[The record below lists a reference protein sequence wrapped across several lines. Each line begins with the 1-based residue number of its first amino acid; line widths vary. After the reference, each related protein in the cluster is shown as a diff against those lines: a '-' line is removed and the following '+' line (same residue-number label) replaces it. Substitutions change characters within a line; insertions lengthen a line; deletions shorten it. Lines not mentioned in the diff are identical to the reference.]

1 VASARKGTVVDE
13 RYKLIRK
20 VGTGGMADVWL
31 ATDTELDREVAI
43 KILHDRFAQDSEF
56 VERFQREAKSA
67 AGLQHPNVVGVFDR
81 GTFRDTYFIAMEY
94 VDGPSLKD
102 LVKGG
107 MSVPDAVTFV
117 EQILAAAKFAHRKG
131 IVHRDLKPQNVLID
145 DEGRA
150 KVADFGIAGGDASDI
165 TQAGT
170 VMGTA
175 EYLSPEQ
182 AEGRETTP
190 RSDIYSIGVILY
202 EALTGTVPFTGDS
215 AVSVALKQVTET
227 PKRPSSLN
235 PKVPPALDAV
245 VMRALSKDPAE
256 RYKDADAFKAAL
268 DAAMKNP
275 DKPSRQDAAALM
287 AAEAGTTEIRAAD
300 EEADSD
306 EEAAAKKRRRNLIIA
321 AVLVA
326 IAAGLAAFFLTRPGS
341 VTVPNVTGLTS
352 EVAVVRL
359 EGVGLDAEIDPV
371 PNLATRNTVL
381 EQDPVPDSVVDEGTT
396 VTLSVSTGPALVAIP
411 DVSGLSPKEARQ
423 RLEDQGLVVTLIN
436 KASDTVPKGSVIRT
450 DPAAGTEIS
459 VGSTVK
465 ILVSSGTAQS
475 TVPSLVGT
483 HLDTALSRLESA
495 GLSANVVQQDAPAPA
510 GEVVDQAPTAGT
522 KVKKGSQVTIFVS
535 SGAVVVPDVIG
546 DDRSTAVKK
555 MKKLGFVV
563 VVRIDA
569 ASPPQ
574 DFGLVIDQYPSAE
587 SRAQRG
593 DTVTLTVGGGS

>member
-1 VASARKGTVVDE
+1 MASARKGTVVDE

-31 ATDTELDREVAI
+31 AMDSELDREVAV

-81 GTFRDTYFIAMEY
+81 GEFRDTYFIAMEY
-94 VDGPSLKD
+94 IDGPSLKD

-107 MSVPDAVTFV
+107 MSVPDAVSFV

-150 KVADFGIAGGDASDI
+150 KVADFGIAGGEASDI

-202 EALTGTVPFTGDS
+202 EALTGKVPFTGDS
-215 AVSVALKQVTET
+215 AVTVALKQVTET
-227 PKRPSSLN
+227 PKRPSVLN

-245 VMRALSKDPAE
+245 VMRALSKDPDE
-256 RYKDADAFKAAL
+256 RYKDADAFKTAL

-275 DKPSRQDAAALM
+275 EKPRRQDEAVLL
-287 AAEAGTTEIRAAD
+287 AAETGATAIREAETEDESEEDAA
-300 EEADSD
+300 SR
-306 EEAAAKKRRRNLIIA
+306 KRRRNLIIA
-321 AVLVA
+321 GVLVA
-326 IAAGLAAFFLTRPGS
+326 LVAGLVAFFLTRPGS

-359 EGVGLDAEIDPV
+359 EGAGLDAEIDPV

-381 EQDPVPDSVVDEGTT
+381 EQDPVPDSVVDEGST
-396 VTLSVSTGPALVAIP
+396 VTLSVSTGPALVEIP
-411 DVSGLSPKEARQ
+411 EVSGLSPKEARK
-423 RLEDQGLVVTLIN
+423 RLEDQGLVVTLVN
-436 KASDTVPKGSVIRT
+436 KPSDTVPKGSVIRT
-450 DPAAGTEIS
+450 DPVAGTEIS

-465 ILVSSGTAQS
+465 ILVSSGTAKA
-475 TVPSLVGT
+475 TVPDLAGLD
-483 HLDTALSRLESA
+483 LDTALSRLEAA
-495 GLSANVVQQDAPAPA
+495 GLSANVVQQDASAPS
-510 GEVVDQAPTAGT
+510 GEVVDQSPSAGT
-522 KVKKGSQVTIFVS
+522 KVKKGSQVTVFVS
-535 SGAVVVPDVIG
+535 SGVVVIPDVVG
-546 DDRSTAVKK
+546 DDRSTAVRKL
-555 MKKLGFVV
+555 KKLGFVV
-563 VVRIDA
+563 VVRLDTT
-569 ASPPQ
+569 SPPE
-574 DFGLVIDQYPSAE
+574 DFGLVLDQYPSAD

-593 DTVTLTVGGGS
+593 ETVTLTVGGGS

>member
-1 VASARKGTVVDE
+1 MASARKGTVVDE
-13 RYKLIRK
+13 RYKLVRK

-31 ATDTELDREVAI
+31 AVDSELDREVAV

-81 GTFRDTYFIAMEY
+81 GSFRDTYFIAMEY
-94 VDGPSLKD
+94 IDGPSLKD

-107 MSVPDAVTFV
+107 MSVPDAVAFV

-131 IVHRDLKPQNVLID
+131 IIHRDLKPQNVLID

-150 KVADFGIAGGDASDI
+150 KVADFGIAGGEASDI

-202 EALTGTVPFTGDS
+202 EALTGKVPFTGDS
-215 AVSVALKQVTET
+215 AVTVALKQVTET
-227 PKRPSSLN
+227 PARPSALN
-235 PKVPPALDAV
+235 PKVPPAIDAV
-245 VMRALSKDPAE
+245 VMRALSKDPDE
-256 RYKDADAFKAAL
+256 RYKDADAFKTAL

-275 DKPSRQDAAALM
+275 EKPRRQDAAALV
-287 AAEAGTTEIRAAD
+287 AAETGATQIRGGDESEETED
-300 EEADSD
+300 
-306 EEAAAKKRRRNLIIA
+306 EAAARKRRRNLIIA
-321 AVLVA
+321 GVLVA
-326 IAAGLAAFFLTRPGS
+326 LVAGLIAFLLTRPGS

-352 EVAVVRL
+352 EVAVIRL

-381 EQDPVPDSVVDEGTT
+381 EQDPVPDSVVEEGST
-396 VTLSVSTGPALVAIP
+396 VTLSVSTGPALVEIP
-411 DVSGLSPKEARQ
+411 DVSGLSPKEARK
-423 RLEDQGLVVTLIN
+423 RLEDQGLVVTVIN
-436 KASDTVPKGSVIRT
+436 KPSDAVPKGSVIRT

-459 VGSTVK
+459 VGSTVS
-465 ILVSSGTAQS
+465 ILVSSGTAKS
-475 TVPSLVGT
+475 TVPDLAG
-483 HLDTALSRLESA
+483 LDLDSALARLESI
-495 GLSANVVQQDAPAPA
+495 GLSANVVQRDAPEPA
-510 GEVVDQAPTAGT
+510 GEVVDQSPSAGT
-522 KVKKGSQVTIFVS
+522 RVKKGSQVTLFVS
-535 SGAVVVPDVIG
+535 SGVVVVPDVIG
-546 DDRSTAVKK
+546 EDRLTAKK
-555 MKKLGFVV
+555 RLRQLGFVV
-563 VVRIDA
+563 VVRIDTT
-569 ASPPQ
+569 SPPEE
-574 DFGLVIDQYPSAE
+574 FGLVIDQYPSAD

-593 DTVTLTVGGGS
+593 ETVTITVGGGS

>member
-1 VASARKGTVVDE
+1 MASARKGTVVDD

-31 ATDTELDREVAI
+31 ANDLELDREVAV

-94 VDGPSLKD
+94 VDGPSFKE

-107 MSVPDAVTFV
+107 MSVPDAVMFV

-150 KVADFGIAGGDASDI
+150 KVADFGIAGGEASDI

-190 RSDIYSIGVILY
+190 RSDIYSVGVILY
-202 EALTGTVPFTGDS
+202 EALTGTVPFQGES
-215 AVSVALKQVTET
+215 AVAVALKQVTET
-227 PKRPSSLN
+227 PKRPSAIN

-245 VMRALSKDPAE
+245 VMRAMSKDPAE

-275 DKPSRQDAAALM
+275 DKPRRQDAAAL
-287 AAEAGTTEIRAAD
+287 AAAAAGATEIRDGD
-300 EEADSD
+300 EEHETD
-306 EEAAAKKRRRNLIIA
+306 EELAAKRRRRNWIIA
-321 AVLVA
+321 GVAVA
-326 IAAGLAAFFLTRPGS
+326 IVAGLVAFFLTRPGS

-352 EVAVVRL
+352 EVATVRL
-359 EGVGLDAEIDPV
+359 EGVGLDAEINPV
-371 PNLATRNTVL
+371 PNLAPRNTVL
-381 EQDPVPDSVVDEGTT
+381 EQDPLPDAVVTEGTT
-396 VTLSVSTGPALVAIP
+396 VTLSVSTGPALVEIP
-411 DVSGLSPKEARQ
+411 DVAGLSPKEART

-436 KASDTVPKGSVIRT
+436 KPSDSVPKGQVVRT
-450 DPAAGTEIS
+450 DPVAGTEIS

-465 ILVSSGTAQS
+465 IIVSSGTAKAS
-475 TVPSLVGT
+475 VPDLVGVQ
-483 HLDTALSRLESA
+483 LELALSRLESV
-495 GLSANVVQQDAPAPA
+495 GLSANVVQQDSSAPA
-510 GEVVDQAPTAGT
+510 GEVVSQSPTAGT
-522 KVKKGSQVTIFVS
+522 KVKKGSQVTVFVS
-535 SGAVVVPDVIG
+535 SGAVVVPDVVG

-555 MKKLGFVV
+555 LKKLGFVV
-563 VVRIDA
+563 VVRIDST
-569 ASPPQ
+569 SPPQ
-574 DFGLVIDQYPSAE
+574 DFGLVIDQYPSAD

-593 DTVTLTVGGGS
+593 DTITLTVGGGS

>member
-1 VASARKGTVVDE
+1 MASARKGTAVDE

-94 VDGPSLKD
+94 IDGPSLKD

-107 MSVPDAVTFV
+107 MSVPDAVAFV

-150 KVADFGIAGGDASDI
+150 KVADFGIAGGEASDI

-182 AEGRETTP
+182 AEGRETTS

-227 PKRPSSLN
+227 PRIPSELN
-235 PKVPPALDAV
+235 PKVPPSLDAV
-245 VMRALSKDPAE
+245 VMRSLSKDPSE

-275 DKPSRQDAAALM
+275 DKPRRQDAAALL
-287 AAEAGTTEIRAAD
+287 AAETGSTEVRTVD
-300 EEADSD
+300 QEDDSD
-306 EEAAAKKRRRNLIIA
+306 EETAAKKRRRNLIIA
-321 AVLVA
+321 GVLVA
-326 IAAGLAAFFLTRPGS
+326 VVAGLVAFLLTRPDS

-396 VTLSVSTGPALVAIP
+396 VTLSVSTGPALVEIP
-411 DVSGLSPKEARQ
+411 DVSGLTPKEARK
-423 RLEDQGLVVTLIN
+423 RLEDQGLVVTLVN

-465 ILVSSGTAQS
+465 ILVSSGTAKA
-475 TVPSLVGT
+475 TVPDLIGVQLES
-483 HLDTALSRLESA
+483 ALSRLESA
-495 GLSANVVQQDAPAPA
+495 GLSANVVQQDASVPA
-510 GEVVDQAPTAGT
+510 GEVVNQSPTAGT

-546 DDRSTAVKK
+546 DDRSTAVKE
-555 MKKLGFVV
+555 MKKLGFKV

-569 ASPPQ
+569 TSPPQ
-574 DFGLVIDQYPSAE
+574 DFGLVIDQYPSAD

>member
-13 RYKLIRK
+13 RYKLVRK

-31 ATDTELDREVAI
+31 AVDSELDREVAV

-81 GTFRDTYFIAMEY
+81 GSFRDTYFIAMEY
-94 VDGPSLKD
+94 IDGPSLKD

-107 MSVPDAVTFV
+107 MSVPDAVAFV

-131 IVHRDLKPQNVLID
+131 IIHRDLKPQNVLID

-150 KVADFGIAGGDASDI
+150 KVADFGIAGGEASDI

-202 EALTGTVPFTGDS
+202 EALTGKVPFTGDS
-215 AVSVALKQVTET
+215 AVTVALKQVTET
-227 PKRPSSLN
+227 PARPSALN
-235 PKVPPALDAV
+235 PKVPPAIDAV
-245 VMRALSKDPAE
+245 VMRALSKDPDE
-256 RYKDADAFKAAL
+256 RYKDADAFKTAL

-275 DKPSRQDAAALM
+275 EKPRRQDAAALV
-287 AAEAGTTEIRAAD
+287 AAETGATQIRGGD
-300 EEADSD
+300 ESEESED
-306 EEAAAKKRRRNLIIA
+306 EAAARKRRRNLIIA
-321 AVLVA
+321 GVLVA
-326 IAAGLAAFFLTRPGS
+326 LVAGLIAFLLTRPGS

-352 EVAVVRL
+352 EVAVIRL

-381 EQDPVPDSVVDEGTT
+381 EQDPVPDSVVEEGST
-396 VTLSVSTGPALVAIP
+396 VTLSVSTGPALVEIP
-411 DVSGLSPKEARQ
+411 DVSGLSPKEARK
-423 RLEDQGLVVTLIN
+423 RLEDQGLVVTVIN
-436 KASDTVPKGSVIRT
+436 KPSDAVPKGSVIRT

-459 VGSTVK
+459 VGSTVS
-465 ILVSSGTAQS
+465 ILVSSGTAKS
-475 TVPSLVGT
+475 TVPDLAG
-483 HLDTALSRLESA
+483 LDLDSALARLESI
-495 GLSANVVQQDAPAPA
+495 GLSANVVQRDAPEPA
-510 GEVVDQAPTAGT
+510 GEVVDQSPSAGT
-522 KVKKGSQVTIFVS
+522 RVKKGSQVTLFVS
-535 SGAVVVPDVIG
+535 SGVVVVPDVIG
-546 DDRSTAVKK
+546 EDRLTAKK
-555 MKKLGFVV
+555 RLRQLGFVV

-569 ASPPQ
+569 TSPPEE
-574 DFGLVIDQYPSAE
+574 FGLVIDQYPSAD

-593 DTVTLTVGGGS
+593 ETVTITVGGGS

>member
-1 VASARKGTVVDE
+1 MASARKGTVVDE

-94 VDGPSLKD
+94 IDGPSLKD

-107 MSVPDAVTFV
+107 MSVPDAVAFV

-150 KVADFGIAGGDASDI
+150 KVADFGIAGGEASDI

-182 AEGRETTP
+182 AEGRETTS

-227 PKRPSSLN
+227 PRIPSELN
-235 PKVPPALDAV
+235 PKVPPSLDAV
-245 VMRALSKDPAE
+245 AMRALSKDPSE
-256 RYKDADAFKAAL
+256 RYEDADAFKAAL

-275 DKPSRQDAAALM
+275 AKPRRQDAAALL
-287 AAEAGTTEIRAAD
+287 AAETGGTQVRAAD
-300 EEADSD
+300 REDDPD

-321 AVLVA
+321 GVLVA
-326 IAAGLAAFFLTRPGS
+326 VVAGLVAFLLTRPDS

-396 VTLSVSTGPALVAIP
+396 VTLSVSTGPALVEIP
-411 DVSGLSPKEARQ
+411 DVSGLTPKEARK
-423 RLEDQGLVVTLIN
+423 RLEDQGLVVTLVN

-465 ILVSSGTAQS
+465 ILVSSGTAKA
-475 TVPSLVGT
+475 TVPALIGVQ
-483 HLDTALSRLESA
+483 LDSALSRLESA
-495 GLSANVVQQDAPAPA
+495 GLSANVVQQDASVPA
-510 GEVVDQAPTAGT
+510 GEVVNQSPTAGT

-535 SGAVVVPDVIG
+535 SGVVVVPDVIG
-546 DDRSTAVKK
+546 DDRSTAVKEMK
-555 MKKLGFVV
+555 MLGFKV

-569 ASPPQ
+569 TSPPE
-574 DFGLVIDQYPSAE
+574 DFGLVIDQYPSAD